1 MVWCGEWRYG
11 DGVDD
16 DNVII
21 VAVLVV
27 VWCGCAVVW
36 LCCGVAVVW
45 LCCAVLWCGYGV
57 MW

>member
-27 VWCGCAVVW
+27 VWCGCAVLW
-36 LCCGVAVVW
+36 CG
-45 LCCAVLWCGYGV
+45 CAVLWCGCAVLCCGV
-57 MW
+57 AMV